1 MVGESLLVAP
11 VLQQGQRCRT
21 VYLPAG
27 EWFDY
32 WTREKYSGKQYILK
46 QTPLEVCPI
55 YIKAGSIIPN
65 YQGQNYVGEKDQSEL
80 ILDVYPGEG
89 CYTHYQDDGE
99 SFKYRAGEYNLYRF
113 TQRLAGDKLLLE
125 LEKTTAGYERSYE
138 NFILKIN
145 GMEAAA
151 VKADGQEIA
160 FSQDNGRVLVKI
172 PATTKLV
179 EVIEK

>member
-1 MVGESLLVAP
+1 M
-11 VLQQGQRCRT
+11 CI
-21 VYLPAG
+21 
-27 EWFDY
+27 
-32 WTREKYSGKQYILK
+32 RERGVI
-46 QTPLEVCPI
+46 PI
-55 YIKAGSIIPN
+55 IRMM
-65 YQGQNYVGEKDQSEL
+65 EKVSSTGL
-80 ILDVYPGEG
+80 
-89 CYTHYQDDGE
+89 
-99 SFKYRAGEYNLYRF
+99 GEYNLYRF

-138 NFILKIN
+138 NFMLKIN

-151 VKADGQEIA
+151 VRADGKEIT

>member
-1 MVGESLLVAP
+1 RWMQLGAFTPLFRNHSNMFTRDQEPWAFGERVEEICRKYISLRYMFLPYLYDLLWQGERNGLPVMRPLFLYDQDDEETYELNDQFMVGESLLVAP

-80 ILDVYPGEG
+80 ILDVYPG
-89 CYTHYQDDGE
+89 
-99 SFKYRAGEYNLYRF
+99 
-113 TQRLAGDKLLLE
+113 
-125 LEKTTAGYERSYE
+125 
-138 NFILKIN
+138 
-145 GMEAAA
+145 
-151 VKADGQEIA
+151 
-160 FSQDNGRVLVKI
+160 
-172 PATTKLV
+172 
-179 EVIEK
+179 